1 MGHGTA
7 PVGGGDPHDLSA
19 KRRQYAGESGFKGL
33 ISNGR
38 TFAIALFASLGG
50 LVYGYNQGMFSSIL
64 TMHAFQNR
72 IQGYAEKTG
81 AQQAIVTAILELGAW
96 IGSLMNG
103 YLADAIGR
111 RMTTIVAVG
120 VFTVGVIVQATT
132 ASVSYMFA
140 GRFVTG
146 LGVGSLSMIVP
157 LYNAE
162 LVSLWSLWLI
172 ANWHACE
179 IKLTVGAFAVQAPPE
194 IRGSLVAVQQLAITF
209 GIMVSFWIGYGC
221 NFIGGT
227 GVTQSNAAWLIP
239 VCIQLIPALILGAGM
254 AFFMPQSPR
263 HLINQGREEE
273 CLKVLSWL
281 RNKSTD
287 DMGVR
292 IEFLE
297 IKAMYLFEKETA
309 AAKYPQYQDGSR
321 HSNFMILVN
330 DYKSLVTNPSLFRR
344 SAVACLVMTFQQWN
358 GINAINYYA
367 PFIFR
372 GIGLG
377 GSTLELLATGVV
389 GIMEFVFTIPAVLY
403 VDKFGRKSILLAG
416 AIGMASCHFIVAGI
430 IGGYEGHFETNR
442 TAAWA
447 GVAFIWIFIINFAY
461 SWGPVAW
468 IVVSEVFPLS
478 MRAKGVALGGSSN
491 WLNNFAVGMATSP
504 FIHASQLGTFIFF
517 GVITVIGALY
527 VFFLVPETKGR
538 TLEEMDELFGATGMA
553 TADEERKS
561 RIEREIGLL
570 SLLGADESPEPMMHS
585 PLGDDAKVYQEH
597 ADLPRE
603 KA

>member
-1 MGHGTA
+1 MSTRMDHDLA
-7 PVGGGDPHDLSA
+7 PVGGGDHHDLSA
-19 KRRQYAGESGFKGL
+19 KRRQFAGESGFKGL

-111 RMTTIVAVG
+111 RMTTVVAVG
-120 VFTVGVIVQATT
+120 VFSVGVIVQANT
-132 ASVSYMFA
+132 ASVSYIFA

-162 LVSLWSLWLI
+162 L
-172 ANWHACE
+172 
-179 IKLTVGAFAVQAPPE
+179 APPE

-227 GVTQSNAAWLIP
+227 GDTQSNAAWLIP

-281 RNKSTD
+281 RNKSPD
-287 DMGVR
+287 DIGVR

-297 IKAMYLFEKETA
+297 VKAMYLFEKETA

-430 IGGYEGHFETNR
+430 IGGYEGHFDTNR
-442 TAAWA
+442 NAAWA

-504 FIHASQLGTFIFF
+504 FINASQLGTFIFF
-517 GVITVIGALY
+517 GAITVVGALY

-553 TADEERKS
+553 IADEERKS

-570 SLLGADESPEPMMHS
+570 ALLGADDSPEPMMHS

-597 ADLPRE
+597 ADIPRE